1 MKLIFVTLFP
11 DIISCYFKDSILKK
25 AIDKNIFE
33 IEFVN
38 FREYSNNK
46 YKRVDT
52 PLTGGGAGMIID
64 NIALRDCLN
73 DLKSK
78 HNNSK
83 VIFLTPVGKM
93 FNQKDAIR
101 LANED
106 VLILVCGRYE
116 GFDERL
122 IEDFADEVLSIGDY
136 ILTGGELGALV
147 IADAVLR
154 NVKGVLGNEESLKGE
169 SFENSLLE
177 PPQFSKTGDVPEILK
192 SGNHSKI
199 KEWQTKLS
207 AFKTKF
213 HRPDLISIDNNGL
226 LK

>member
-1 MKLIFVTLFP
+1 MKIIFLTLFP
-11 DIISCYFKDSILKK
+11 NIISCYFEDSVLKK
-25 AIDKNIFE
+25 ALDKDIFE

-38 FREYSNNK
+38 FRDYAVNK

-52 PLTGGGAGMIID
+52 PLVGGGAGMIID
-64 NIALRDCLN
+64 NEALRNALD

-78 HNNSK
+78 NQRAK
-83 VIFLTPVGKM
+83 VIFLTPVGKK

-101 LANED
+101 LASEE

-154 NVKGVLGNEESLKGE
+154 NVKGVLGNSESLEGE

-177 PPQFSKTGDVPEILK
+177 PPQFSKKGKVPDILK
-192 SGNHSKI
+192 SGNHTKI
-199 KEWQTKLS
+199 KEWQKELS
-207 AFKTKF
+207 VCKTKF
-213 HRPDLISIDNNGL
+213 HRPDLIS
-226 LK
+226 